1 MIKLKAREQTI
12 KYAIAKK
19 AKLLRKEEELE
30 RSINMLQ
37 REIESNETNEDKK
50 MTNRKDL
57 EDKMRE
63 LEKIIEYKTKGA
75 ILRAKCR
82 WYNEGEKKYQIF
94 FKS

>member
-19 AKLLRKEEELE
+19 AKLLRKEELE

-37 REIESNETNEDKK
+37 REIESNETNDDKK

-63 LEKIIEYKTKGA
+63 LEKIIEYKIKG
-75 ILRAKCR
+75 R
-82 WYNEGEKKYQIF
+82 F
-94 FKS
+94 